1 MNDINSLTDNQKH
14 LLCMLRDKDYET
26 YIHSLR
32 VKDLTNDMINI
43 MNAFA
48 VTDYSKKDRMII
60 CKGAILHDIGKLYI
74 DSGVLKKADVLSD
87 DEMRHMS
94 QHTRLGYEAIKNELS
109 DDEHEVIKNICLY
122 HHERLDGR
130 GYEKKAELPMYIQI
144 VSVCDVFD
152 ALHSDRIYR
161 KGLNK
166 DECFAIIRG
175 RGRGGAFGG
184 MLVDFLEKVVCDI

>member
-1 MNDINSLTDNQKH
+1 
-14 LLCMLRDKDYET
+14 MLKNKDYET

-43 MNAFA
+43 MNTFA
-48 VTDYSKKDRMII
+48 VTDYSEKERMII

-74 DSGVLKKADVLSD
+74 DLEILKKADVLSD

-94 QHTRLGYEAIKNELS
+94 QHTRLGYEAVKDELS

-122 HHERLDGR
+122 HHERLDGK
-130 GYEKKAELPMYIQI
+130 GYEKKSELPMYLQI

-166 DECFAIIRG
+166 DECFRIIRG
-175 RGRGGAFGG
+175 RGRGGAFNGI
-184 MLVDFLEKVVCDI
+184 LVDFLEKIVSDI